1 MRFERGFRF
10 RAIPAL
16 TAGIAL
22 LFLIEGC
29 QPKRPPEEPAP
40 AVPEAEAVFEQA
52 QQYDRL
58 GAFDRAFDAYEAFV
72 REQPHGEKT
81 RQALYRM
88 ARIRYGDRLFAE
100 ALSLLERI
108 AREYPEHPDAPRI
121 ELEILSTLYHMGNHA
136 SCRTRGNAWLRTHS
150 GHPLEGEVR
159 FLLGR
164 NEQEAGEPVEAF
176 SQWMRAA
183 DLFAEDADAL
193 KRLDQAVTDLIQ
205 SASLDQL
212 QEMSDIPTAHP
223 YLPLIL
229 LRTAHLHVDREELA
243 EAQEAAFA
251 LLDATSDPDRVIE
264 ARRILARIDEKLSVT
279 KGRIGCLLPMSGPFR
294 IYGEETLNGIQMAAA
309 PWLDESSGPEIE
321 LLIRDTR
328 GDADVTAAA
337 VEELAR
343 ESRVMAIIGPLSS
356 KAAQAAAAKAQEL
369 GVPIITMTQK
379 EDLPRIGDM
388 VYRNF
393 LTPSMQVE
401 ALLDRAVH
409 ILGLH
414 RFGILYPDNPYGH
427 HFMNLFWD
435 GLEALGCEVTAV
447 ESYAPDKTDF
457 ADEVQRMLGLYYPR
471 PASVVRMLEERKA
484 AMGMGEEE
492 EKADTE
498 DEPEPILDFDAVFIP
513 DNSERVALIAPQ
525 FPFHKV
531 LNIRFLG
538 TSLWQSQALI
548 ELAGDYV
555 QGAILPSGFF
565 SELDTEPVQSF
576 VMGYEA
582 SFGQAPGLLAAV
594 GYDTMRFLRETLSDP
609 LILTRNDIRR
619 AIYEFDGLEGAT
631 GRIRFDR
638 YGELEKPPRILTVK
652 GNRFVPFDDS
662 QAASG
667 ATVQFTDG
675 PLR

>member
-1 MRFERGFRF
+1 MRLKRGFRF
-10 RAIPAL
+10 GAIPAF
-16 TAGIAL
+16 TAGVAL

-29 QPKRPPEEPAP
+29 QPKRPPQEPA
-40 AVPEAEAVFEQA
+40 AAAPEVDAAFEQA

-58 GAFDRAFDAYEAFV
+58 GAFDRAFDAYETFV
-72 REQPHGEKT
+72 RDQPYGEKT

-88 ARIRYGDRLFAE
+88 ARIRYGDRQFAE
-100 ALSLLERI
+100 ALSLLKRI

-121 ELEILSTLYHMGNHA
+121 ELEILTTLYRMGDHA
-136 SCRTRGNAWLRTHS
+136 SCRTRGTDWLRTHS

-164 NEQEAGEPVEAF
+164 NEQEAGEPLEAL
-176 SQWMRAA
+176 SQWIRAA
-183 DLFAEDADAL
+183 DLLGKDADAL
-193 KRLDQAVTDLIQ
+193 ERLDQAVADLIQ

-212 QEMSDIPTAHP
+212 QEMSNVPMPHP
-223 YLPLIL
+223 YFPDIL
-229 LRTAHLHVDREELA
+229 LRIARLHLDREELS
-243 EAQEAAFA
+243 EAQETAFA
-251 LLDATSDPDRVIE
+251 LLEATSDPERVLK
-264 ARRILARIDEKLSVT
+264 ARHILAAVDEKLSVY
-279 KGRIGCLLPMSGPFR
+279 KGRVGCLLPMSGPFG
-294 IYGEETLNGIQMAAA
+294 IYGEETLNGIQLAAA
-309 PWLDESSGPEIE
+309 PWLNDGTGPEIE

-379 EDLPRIGDM
+379 EDLPHAGDM

-401 ALLDRAVH
+401 TLLDRAVH
-409 ILGLH
+409 LLGFH
-414 RFGILYPDNPYGH
+414 RFGILYPDNPYGR

-457 ADEVQRMLGLYYPR
+457 ADEVQRMIGLYYPR

-484 AMGMGEEE
+484 QIGLPEE
-492 EKADTE
+492 DE
-498 DEPEPILDFDAVFIP
+498 DEPEPIVDFDAVFIP

-538 TSLWQSQALI
+538 TSLWQSPALI

-555 QGAILPSGFF
+555 QGALLPSGFF
-565 SELDTEPVQSF
+565 SEIDTEPVQSF

-609 LILTRNDIRR
+609 LILTRNDLRR

-631 GRIRFDR
+631 GMIRFDR
-638 YGELEKPPRILTVK
+638 HGELEKPPRILTVK
-652 GNRFVPFDDS
+652 GTRFVPFDDS
-662 QAASG
+662 QAVSG
-667 ATVQFTDG
+667 ATVQPTDG
-675 PLR
+675 SLR